1 MLSSG
6 SAALPLRPAILALT
20 VLAAAI
26 APCRGQTLPGGD
38 LVMRPPPAAAGEA
51 ADPAKPAQPAP
62 AKVQPPAAQPTAA
75 QPAPSAAAAAT
86 PKPAPAP
93 AQKEVQGPHKPAIN
107 QAIRVALTR
116 AWDDA
121 AKAPRERRI
130 LLREISDYYASRG
143 DAPLWL
149 DDHGQWTAQAHAVFQ
164 RLQLA
169 AKDGL
174 DLSAYHVYTLD
185 QGPTASLAMG
195 DVALS
200 EAVAAYAFQASGGRV
215 NPADISRLI
224 GLRPKIVQPA
234 QALARTSQAID
245 ADAALRA
252 FNPPQAGY
260 LALRKKLEQLREA
273 PVARLADAGPSPRD
287 SVGVA
292 VMSPRRQS
300 ALKAEL
306 IANMEFWRW
315 LPRHLAA
322 DRLMVNV
329 PEFYA
334 RLYRDNQLILSTP
347 VIVGKPKTH
356 SPLFSS
362 KISYLIVNPSWN
374 VPQSIIRKE
383 MAHDLDKWRRKGF
396 IIRRI
401 DGRLHIRQPPGDDN
415 ALGRIKFEFPNKY
428 AVYLHDTNQ
437 RYLFRRSVRAF
448 SHGCI
453 RVDNPLDLAVALLR
467 PERGWD
473 EARLESMYGPQ
484 SRPVYLPEPMP
495 LHVVYFTMRVDE
507 NGDLRRFAD
516 IYGYMDQMRALLG
529 LDG

>member
-1 MLSSG
+1 
-6 SAALPLRPAILALT
+6 
-20 VLAAAI
+20 
-26 APCRGQTLPGGD
+26 
-38 LVMRPPPAAAGEA
+38 
-51 ADPAKPAQPAP
+51 
-62 AKVQPPAAQPTAA
+62 
-75 QPAPSAAAAAT
+75 
-86 PKPAPAP
+86 
-93 AQKEVQGPHKPAIN
+93 
-107 QAIRVALTR
+107 
-116 AWDDA
+116 
-121 AKAPRERRI
+121 
-130 LLREISDYYASRG
+130 
-143 DAPLWL
+143 
-149 DDHGQWTAQAHAVFQ
+149 
-164 RLQLA
+164 
-169 AKDGL
+169 
-174 DLSAYHVYTLD
+174 
-185 QGPTASLAMG
+185 
-195 DVALS
+195 
-200 EAVAAYAFQASGGRV
+200 
-215 NPADISRLI
+215 
-224 GLRPKIVQPA
+224 
-234 QALARTSQAID
+234 
-245 ADAALRA
+245 
-252 FNPPQAGY
+252 
-260 LALRKKLEQLREA
+260 
-273 PVARLADAGPSPRD
+273 
-287 SVGVA
+287 
-292 VMSPRRQS
+292 
-300 ALKAEL
+300 
-306 IANMEFWRW
+306 
-315 LPRHLAA
+315 
-322 DRLMVNV
+322 MVNV